1 MRASMRWT
9 SAVSPRWK
17 NMPSLVRSALT
28 SSPPVAV
35 ATVSERAM
43 RGRAASIS
51 AAHSSGES
59 RLPSST
65 TRGCARA
72 MSTSTVRSPASMRAG
87 APCSAGSGRAVVGPG
102 PGGAVVAVLAC
113 SVSSAAWRATSAS
126 QPAWHMASTRAGRSS
141 PSAARSAIHARSAGV
156 TGWRVLMAAPR
167 GGTPGARGPTRRGGR
182 RSPPGRSLRAGAA
195 CWGAA
200 GWPSAPSGRARAW
213 RRS

>member
-51 AAHSSGES
+51 AVHSSGES

-72 MSTSTVRSPASMRAG
+72 MSTSTVQSPTSMRVG
-87 APCSAGSGRAVVGPG
+87 APCSAGAGRFVAGVASGEA
-102 PGGAVVAVLAC
+102 AVAVSEGKA
-113 SVSSAAWRATSAS
+113 SSAAWRATWAS
-126 QPAWHMASTRAGRSS
+126 QPAWHMASTRAGKSS

-156 TGWRVLMAAPR
+156 MGWRALMAVPR
-167 GGTPGARGPTRRGGR
+167 GETPGARGKMQRGGR
-182 RSPPGRSLRAGAA
+182 RSPPGRSLRAGVV
-195 CWGAA
+195 CWRAA
-200 GWPSAPSGRARAW
+200 GWPSVPSGRARAW